1 MDHLRIKYLS
11 PTFHGELLINTVIKY
26 NIFVFIFIH
35 KKPRFVIQNK
45 FKQRKDNRKGMSLA
59 KDPNLM
65 YNMKLICMWPI
76 SLHFH

>member
-1 MDHLRIKYLS
+1 MTS
-11 PTFHGELLINTVIKY
+11 INVY
-26 NIFVFIFIH
+26 IFM
-35 KKPRFVIQNK
+35 KLTFVIQNG
-45 FKQRKDNRKGMSLA
+45 FKEGGEEQCYGKIHQA

>member
-1 MDHLRIKYLS
+1 MMPIFFLMYS
-11 PTFHGELLINTVIKY
+11 NYSFHEML
-26 NIFVFIFIH
+26 
-35 KKPRFVIQNK
+35 RFVIQNK
-45 FKQRKDNRKGMSLA
+45 FKQRKENRKGMSFA